1 MAVLEHLP
9 GVEIHLGVN
18 GRYLTEYP
26 DDGYDAQGL
35 AAVSNYVESVAGESF
50 QVCLSVSPPFEF
62 PECSA
67 IKFKISINS
76 EIVREPIMREEE
88 YNSKKQWSATFSG
101 VPQPDL
107 STGNVILNK
116 FTFSKVAT
124 SKYHC
129 VQYNFLL
136 LT

>member
-1 MAVLEHLP
+1 MAILEHLP

-18 GRYLTEYP
+18 GRYLTEYS
-26 DDGYDAQGL
+26 DDECDAQGL
-35 AAVSNYVESVAGESF
+35 AVVSTYVESFAGQHF

-67 IKFKISINS
+67 IKFEISINS

-88 YNSKKQWSATFSG
+88 YNSKKPWTANFSG

-116 FTFSKVAT
+116 FTFSKVST
-124 SKYHC
+124 SKCHI
-129 VQYNFLL
+129 VQYILIL
-136 LT
+136 I

>member
-1 MAVLEHLP
+1 MAVLEQLP

-18 GRYLTEYP
+18 GRYLAEYS
-26 DDGYDAQGL
+26 DDEYHAQGFT
-35 AAVSNYVESVAGESF
+35 AVSTYVESVAGQHF

-67 IKFKISINS
+67 IKFEISINS

-88 YNSKKQWSATFSG
+88 YNPKKRWTATFSG

-124 SKYHC
+124 SKCHTTYR
-129 VQYNFLL
+129 
-136 LT
+136 

>member
-1 MAVLEHLP
+1 MAILDELP

-18 GRYLTEYP
+18 GRYLAEYP
-26 DDGYDAQGL
+26 DDYYDAQRL
-35 AAVSNYVESVAGESF
+35 AAVSTYVESVAGQHF

-62 PECSA
+62 PGCSA
-67 IKFKISINS
+67 IKFEISINS

-88 YNSKKQWSATFSG
+88 YRPKKRWTANFSG

-116 FTFSKVAT
+116 FTFSKVET
-124 SKYHC
+124 SKYHTAYK
-129 VQYNFLL
+129 VIFWY
-136 LT
+136 